1 MNVNTHKFNHVKT
14 KIAGRSLVELLIA
27 ITIGLFILIAVS
39 ALFLSNSQ
47 TSRTS
52 DDKSRLEDEGRL
64 ALNLIAFHLRM
75 AGYGQL
81 NTADIN
87 NDAKTKG
94 TSFTSPNGYPTG
106 TSLNPV
112 QGCNGGF
119 TNPAAA
125 VIGCAGGTTPDSLS
139 IRYAIDLFNSNV
151 SNVGTPAPTDCLGQR
166 VTAVSSIVENRFFIR
181 NNPTTG
187 RSELY
192 CIGNGNTPDGADF
205 TGAAQPIA
213 ENIID
218 LRLTY
223 ATTNQNAPFVNG
235 PFVDAN
241 GVLPLLNQWQ
251 NVLSVNVCLVGQSAN
266 DNVATKPQQFRNCA
280 GQLITAPDRRLYAT
294 FSSVITLRSKT

>member
-1 MNVNTHKFNHVKT
+1 MHKVNHDKT
-14 KIAGRSLVELLIA
+14 KIAGRSLVELMIA

-81 NTADIN
+81 LTADYK
-87 NDAKTKG
+87 NDAARKATTFIQPVGSSSG
-94 TSFTSPNGYPTG
+94 TSGPD
-106 TSLNPV
+106 PV
-112 QGCNGGF
+112 QGCVGGF
-119 TNPAAA
+119 ANPVAA
-125 VIGCAGGTTPDSLS
+125 VISCTGGTTPDALS
-139 IRYAIDLFNSNV
+139 IRYVVDLFNANV
-151 SNVGTPAPTDCLGQR
+151 TSTGIPAPTDCLGQR
-166 VTAVSSIVENRFFIR
+166 ITAVSSIVENRFFIR
-181 NNPTTG
+181 NNATTG

-218 LRLTY
+218 LRITY
-223 ATTNQNAPFVNG
+223 GTSSSAGQSVDG

-241 GVLPLLNQWQ
+241 NNGGGVGIAWG
-251 NVLSVNVCLVGQSAN
+251 NVLAVNVCLVGQSAS
-266 DNVATKPQQFRNCA
+266 DGVAARPQQYRDCA
-280 GQLITAPDRRLYAT
+280 GQLITAPDRRLYST
-294 FSSVITLRSKT
+294 FSTVVTLRSKV